1 MVEASTRLLFFMISS
16 YQHVYSVDCSIALQ
30 ENAFIKTNSISIQG
44 FKIKDITIT
53 FKNFTKM
60 DVLNSGPGTKLKSTK
75 NTLWCN
81 TKKNQGHKNCFLTQP
96 WTAFFIF
103 ILLDGKG
110 SEQDKQVF
118 HTWNLTIK
126 YWYFFCDYCEV
137 TTYIRFQK
145 NDLISI
151 SLQQLLSI
159 VFSNMY

>member
-44 FKIKDITIT
+44 FKIKDITVT

-126 YWYFFCDYCEV
+126 YWYFFCEYCEV
-137 TTYIRFQK
+137 TI
-145 NDLISI
+145 
-151 SLQQLLSI
+151 
-159 VFSNMY
+159 